1 MEGPG
6 VRIEGSPDV
15 ERTWTVSGLL
25 GRLGDLLDEQ
35 PDLLDLTLRAEIT
48 NWTRARS
55 GHCYFSLKDD
65 QAQVRCVMF
74 QGEAR
79 HLDFEPADGVAV
91 RAQGRVTLYRPR
103 GELQLRIRRLRAD
116 GVGALYEALERLR
129 RRLET
134 EGLFGQDRKRPL
146 PTHPRVVGVVTSKQ
160 GAVLHDI
167 CTTLARRNPT
177 VQILLAPS
185 PVQGEGA
192 EAGLVQA
199 LEDLQQQPEV
209 DCIIVARGGGSLEDL
224 MAFNSEVVVRAVAGC
239 RVPVV
244 SAVGHETDVT
254 LCDLAADERAP
265 TPTAAAEIIAP
276 ALEDLLSELARFR
289 QKVTQAMSRRVCL
302 QLERLEHLRSA
313 PSLRHPRRRLEGEMQ
328 RLDSL
333 VEGLRRGMGRG
344 LQTRSETLGVLRK
357 GLTQQHPRARIQRNL
372 DLLREQTGRLQRGMA
387 LGMQAARQRFE
398 VLGSTG
404 AFREPLR
411 LTASR
416 QEGLEALRTSLLR
429 SAWRGLTRQR
439 ERLDA
444 AQGRLEALSP
454 LRVLERGYALVLAR
468 EEVVSSV
475 AAIRPGDRLE
485 VRLRDGAVKTLVEEV
500 EEAK

>member
-167 CTTLARRNPT
+167 CTTLAPQESNGADPPGRPHRSRARAPKPGWFRLWKTCSNSRRWIASSWP
-177 VQILLAPS
+177 
-185 PVQGEGA
+185 
-192 EAGLVQA
+192 
-199 LEDLQQQPEV
+199 
-209 DCIIVARGGGSLEDL
+209 
-224 MAFNSEVVVRAVAGC
+224 
-239 RVPVV
+239 
-244 SAVGHETDVT
+244 AVGVPWRTSWPST
-254 LCDLAADERAP
+254 RRSSFERWP
-265 TPTAAAEIIAP
+265 
-276 ALEDLLSELARFR
+276 
-289 QKVTQAMSRRVCL
+289 
-302 QLERLEHLRSA
+302 
-313 PSLRHPRRRLEGEMQ
+313 
-328 RLDSL
+328 
-333 VEGLRRGMGRG
+333 
-344 LQTRSETLGVLRK
+344 
-357 GLTQQHPRARIQRNL
+357 
-372 DLLREQTGRLQRGMA
+372 
-387 LGMQAARQRFE
+387 
-398 VLGSTG
+398 G
-404 AFREPLR
+404 A
-411 LTASR
+411 ASR
-416 QEGLEALRTSLLR
+416 WCPR
-429 SAWRGLTRQR
+429 SDTR
-439 ERLDA
+439 
-444 AQGRLEALSP
+444 P
-454 LRVLERGYALVLAR
+454 
-468 EEVVSSV
+468 
-475 AAIRPGDRLE
+475 
-485 VRLRDGAVKTLVEEV
+485 T
-500 EEAK
+500 